1 MSRWTKEQRQA
12 INASGRSV
20 IVSAAAGSG
29 KTSVLVERLIR
40 IISDRENPVPV
51 ERMIVV
57 TFTNDAA
64 AEMKQ
69 RLASAL
75 SSMIEINPDDSWLS
89 RQNSML
95 CCASIST
102 IHSFCFDLLRN
113 NINQLSLSS
122 GFRIIDETEENVLR
136 IQAYKNISEK
146 FYNERYEDMITLRN
160 NFCVNDDKPLEELVY
175 SLYNCVSSVPF
186 FEKWLDEAYEKYNGD
201 QYKDYYIKYV
211 ESKIDLCSSLLNNAS
226 CQSITLNNE
235 KIMSLINEDKL
246 YLDNIFTFFKNGV
259 FDEFHRSLSAVK
271 FRNFPSG
278 VKNSENPELRQKI
291 KSCRDNYKEIITEL
305 KKSSE
310 ILVNAESD
318 LERHK
323 IIQKILS
330 DFLKEFAS
338 ELYSLKEKKNAVGF
352 DDAERLALELIADI
366 NNSGIIE
373 KTPLARELSE
383 YYKLIMID
391 EFQDSNNRQ
400 DMIFKLLSKNGR
412 ADKYGDNL
420 FFVGDVKQSIYRF
433 RLANPDNF
441 INAVGSAEPYTENGN
456 QNAYIRLN
464 RNFRSSG
471 EVVNFVNYIFKHIM
485 SEKCGDINYNDDEY
499 LIQGASFCE
508 AERNPLIMLFD
519 ETEDAENTE
528 AECIADKIEEMLG
541 NQTPVSIDMGKGSR
555 PCQMKDFCIL
565 LRNRKNIAVY
575 TRELEKRG
583 ISVDSED
590 ESGYLKAREISILM
604 NILRVIDNPLTDT
617 ALVSVMLSPMFMFTV
632 QDTAE
637 IRLINKNAH
646 IYSNLCEG
654 LGLNGKKILF
664 QNELYTKALFLY
676 EVIMELRLYISACTL
691 QELIR
696 KIYDSTDFLSV
707 MQIYGDAKRKKA
719 NLRMMLEYA
728 EDYEKNSD
736 GGLSGFLRYIDRIM
750 ESKGDFKAVSGS
762 SGSQNAV
769 SVKTMH
775 KSKGLEYPFIFIAE
789 TSTKFS
795 RLDKMKPFQFSYE
808 SGLGFKLQNK
818 EKYERFNTL
827 PYEAIS
833 LENRRNAVSEEMRL
847 LYVALTRAKE
857 RLFITLNAGE
867 ANLKKA
873 RAMATDILL
882 NGGISD
888 RISASANSMEDW
900 LLMTLISHGGSGTIR
915 ERFQIFE
922 SFRYNEDFK
931 IDYEFYNPNKTDEII
946 QLPKER
952 SLPCEEMVRQIE
964 DMFSFNYDLSLS
976 ALTSK
981 LSVSDISKNEGSF
994 EAPLKRPEFAREA
1007 GGLTPAEKGTA
1018 LHRFL
1023 QFTDFSALKKDY
1035 QMELERL
1042 YNTGY
1047 LTEKQKSAIKE
1058 DDINAFL
1065 DSKLFE
1071 RINCCKNI
1079 LREKK
1084 FLIAIDDL
1092 ELEDEFGME
1101 YKNTSG
1107 MLNGIIDMVLEF
1119 EDYLVLV
1126 DYKTDR
1132 VSDINELAEKYKR
1145 QIELYKLT
1153 LEKTEIKPVKEALIY
1168 SFSKKSEIRV
1178 L

>member
-1 MSRWTKEQRQA
+1 MSRWTEEQQQA
-12 INASGRSV
+12 INASGCSI

-40 IISDRENPVPV
+40 IISDRENPVPI

-69 RLASAL
+69 RLAAAL
-75 SSMIEINPDDSWLS
+75 SSMIEKNPDDSWLS

-95 CCASIST
+95 GCASIST

-113 NINQLSLSS
+113 NINQLSISS
-122 GFRIIDETEENVLR
+122 GFRILDETEENVLR
-136 IQAYKNISEK
+136 IQSYKNISER
-146 FYNERYEDMITLRN
+146 FYNERYDDMITLRN
-160 NFCVNDDKPLEELVY
+160 NFCVNDDKPLENLIY
-175 SLYNCVSSVPF
+175 SLYKCVSSVPF
-186 FEKWLDEAYEKYNGD
+186 FEIWLEETYEKYNENL
-201 QYKDYYIKYV
+201 YLDYYEEYIN
-211 ESKIDLCSSLLNNAS
+211 SKLDYCGSLLKNAEY
-226 CQSITLNNE
+226 QSDILKNE
-235 KIMSLINEDKL
+235 KITIVINEDKF
-246 YLDNIFTFFKNGV
+246 NIDKIIMSYRNKEY
-259 FDEFHRSLSAVK
+259 DEFHQSLCSIK
-271 FRNFPSG
+271 FKSFPSG
-278 VKNSENPELRQKI
+278 RKNSENPEDRQKI
-291 KSCRDNYKEIITEL
+291 KSYRDQYKEIISDL
-305 KKSSE
+305 KQSSE
-310 ILVNAESD
+310 LLINAESD
-318 LERHK
+318 LKRHK
-323 IIQKILS
+323 IIHKILS
-330 DFLKEFAS
+330 DFLKEFSS
-338 ELYSLKEKKNAVGF
+338 ELFTLKEKRNAIGF
-352 DDAERLALELIADI
+352 DDAERLVLDLLAKRNDNGL
-366 NNSGIIE
+366 IE
-373 KTPLARELSE
+373 KTPLAIELSE

-400 DMIFKLLSKNGR
+400 DLIFKLLSQNGSI
-412 ADKYGDNL
+412 DHYGDNL

-441 INAVGSAEPYTENGN
+441 INAINSAVPYSEKVK

-471 EVVNFVNYIFKHIM
+471 EVVSFVNYIFKHIM
-485 SEKCGDINYNDDEY
+485 SKECGDIDYSYDEH

-519 ETEDAENTE
+519 DTNNIENTE
-528 AECIADKIEEMLG
+528 AGCIADKIKEMLS
-541 NQTPVSIDMGKGSR
+541 NQTPVSIDMGRGSR
-555 PCQMKDFCIL
+555 PCRMGDFCIL

-583 ISVDSED
+583 ITVDSED

-617 ALVSVMLSPMFMFTV
+617 ALVSVMISPMFMFTLEE
-632 QDTAE
+632 TAE
-637 IRLINKNAH
+637 IRLINKNSH
-646 IYSNLCEG
+646 MYINLCEG
-654 LGLNGKKILF
+654 LGLNGKDAILH
-664 QNELYTKALFLY
+664 NELYTKALFLY
-676 EVIMELRLYISACTL
+676 EVIMELRLYLSACTL

-696 KIYDSTDFLSV
+696 KIYDNTDFLSV
-707 MQIYGDAKRKKA
+707 MQIYGDSKRKKA

-728 EDYEKNSD
+728 GDYEKNSN
-736 GGLSGFLRYIDRIM
+736 GGLTGFLRYIDRIM
-750 ESKGDFKAVSGS
+750 ESKGDFKAVSAS
-762 SGSQNAV
+762 SGSQNSV

-775 KSKGLEYPFIFIAE
+775 KSKGLEYPFVFIAE

-795 RLDKMKPFQFSYE
+795 RLDRIKPFQFSYE

-818 EKYERFNTL
+818 EKYERFTTL
-827 PYEAIS
+827 PYEVIS
-833 LENRRNAVSEEMRL
+833 LKNQRNAVSEEMRL

-857 RLFITLNAGE
+857 RLFITLNTGE

-873 RAMATDILL
+873 QAMASAILL
-882 NGGISD
+882 SGGISD

-900 LLMTLISHGGSGTIR
+900 LLMTLISHSGSGVIR
-915 ERFQIFE
+915 EKFQIFE

-931 IDYEFYNPNKTDEII
+931 IDYEFYNPEKMEEII
-946 QLPKER
+946 QLPEER
-952 SLPCEEMVRQIE
+952 VLPQVEMVKQIE
-964 DMFSFNYDLSLS
+964 DMFNFKYDLSLS

-981 LSVSDISKNEGSF
+981 LSVSDISKNEESF
-994 EAPLKRPEFAREA
+994 ETPLKRPEFARESN
-1007 GGLTPAEKGTA
+1007 GLTPAEMGTA

-1023 QFTDFSALKKDY
+1023 QFTNFKELKRDY
-1035 QMELERL
+1035 KMELERL

-1047 LTEKQKSAIKE
+1047 LTQKQKNAIKE

-1065 DSKLFE
+1065 CSKLFE
-1071 RINCCKNI
+1071 RINRCKG
-1079 LREKK
+1079 LQREKK

-1092 ELEDEFGME
+1092 ELDDELGME

-1145 QIELYKLT
+1145 QITLYKLT
-1153 LEKTEIKPVKEALIY
+1153 LEKTEEKPVKEALIY
-1168 SFSKKSEIRV
+1168 SFSKKSEIRI